1 MSIRR
6 KGLQEN
12 NKLKPALTWLSSPVL
27 LSSIAINTLALVMP
41 IVILQVYDRILP
53 YAAVDTFMVLVS
65 VLLAAAVFD
74 FILRS
79 ARSVFMVWEGA
90 RFEYNQTLKAL
101 ENLLHSDLV
110 AFESTP
116 KGEYLDKFQAIESIK
131 EFYHGNSIL
140 IMIELPFMFMFLGL
154 IWLFA
159 HSMVFIPLAVIATFM
174 VVSLY
179 TGWQLRKTLNSNRI
193 QKERKQ
199 NFVIEIL
206 QGIHTVKSMAM
217 ESQLLRRYERL
228 QGQSSVSVYDLAH
241 INSVVQSLGAT
252 FSQALMVSFVS
263 IGSIYVINDQLSV
276 GALAAGT
283 MLSGRVL
290 QPALKAMSFW
300 THKQSV
306 QLAKD
311 KFSEILDIPAEAVSD
326 QYNKTDLKG
335 QIEIQDLHFKHT
347 GSDEEILAG
356 VNLKVK
362 PGEFIGISGINGCGK
377 TTLLNL
383 LIGFIRPTQ
392 GKILFDGKDL
402 HSYDRAS
409 LRSQIG
415 FVPQKGVLFNG
426 TLLENMTLF
435 RDGEAVEHAVE
446 LIKELGL
453 DATINQMPEGLQTV
467 VSNKLAETV
476 PEGFRQRIVMV
487 RSLIG
492 NQKVIL
498 FDDANAGFDQQH
510 DKKLLKLLDSY
521 RGDMTAII
529 VSHRPSILNLCDR
542 KFFVKDGLLEQVE
555 NPMQITQM
563 KMMQH
568 INIQKAANQELHKEA
583 YGEVA

>member
-1 MSIRR
+1 MSKRR
-6 KGLQEN
+6 EGLQN
-12 NKLKPALTWLSSPVL
+12 NKKLKTPLSWLSSPVL
-27 LSSIAINTLALVMP
+27 ISSIAINTLTLVMP
-41 IVILQVYDRILP
+41 IIILQVYDRILP
-53 YAAVDTFMVLVS
+53 YAAVDTFMVLIS
-65 VLLAAAVFD
+65 ILLLAAIFD
-74 FILRS
+74 FALRS
-79 ARSVFMVWEGA
+79 ARSVFMAWKGA
-90 RFEYNQTLKAL
+90 RFEYNNTLNAL
-101 ENLLHSDLV
+101 DNLLHSDLV

-131 EFYHGNSIL
+131 EFYHGQSIL
-140 IMIELPFMFMFLGL
+140 IMIELPFMFLFLGL

-159 HSMVFIPLAVIATFM
+159 QSMVFIPLAVIATFM
-174 VVSLY
+174 LVSLF
-179 TGWQLRKTLNSNRI
+179 TGWELRKTLNNNRV

-199 NFVIEIL
+199 NFIIEIL
-206 QGIHTVKSMAM
+206 QGIHSVKSMAM

-228 QGQSSVSVYDLAH
+228 QGQTSVNVYDLAH
-241 INSVVQSLGAT
+241 INSIVQSLGAT

-263 IGSIYVINDQLSV
+263 IGSIYVVNEQLSV

-306 QLAKD
+306 QLAKN
-311 KFSEILDIPAEAVSD
+311 KFNEVLDIPAEVVSD
-326 QYNKTDLKG
+326 QHNETNLKG
-335 QIEIQDLHFKHT
+335 QIEIQDLHFQHT
-347 GSDEEILAG
+347 GSEQEILNG
-356 VNLKVK
+356 INLKIN

-383 LIGFIRPTQ
+383 LIGFIRPTK

-415 FVPQKGVLFNG
+415 FVPQKGILFNG

-435 RDGEAVEHAVE
+435 RDGEAIDHAVE

-453 DATINQMPEGLQTV
+453 DKTINKMPEGLQTV

-492 NQKVIL
+492 NQKIIL
-498 FDDANAGFDQQH
+498 FDDANAGFDQLH
-510 DKKLLKLLDSY
+510 DKKLLKLFESF
-521 RGDMTAII
+521 RGDMTAVII
-529 VSHRPSILNLCDR
+529 SHRPSILNLCDR
-542 KFFVKDGLLEQVE
+542 KYFMNNGQLEQIE
-555 NPMQITQM
+555 NIMDITQM

-568 INIQKAANQELHKEA
+568 INIQKAANEESEKQILEA
-583 YGEVA
+583 IA